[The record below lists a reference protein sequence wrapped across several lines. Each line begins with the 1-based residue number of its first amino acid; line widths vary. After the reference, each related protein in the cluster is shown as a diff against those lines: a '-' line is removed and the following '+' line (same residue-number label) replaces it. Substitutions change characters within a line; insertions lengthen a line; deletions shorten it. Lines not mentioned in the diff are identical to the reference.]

1 MTLSDPKPNS
11 GRKLFFGL
19 FVFPLLIAV
28 GMALLLCSVVLLT
41 NEQQTPETLVAAIK
55 TGSPAKRW
63 QKAYELSN
71 ELNRKKET
79 LMTDAVMREIAAIFT
94 DAARY
99 DAKTRAYMAIA
110 LSHFRS
116 PEAVDALKKGL
127 SDSDKDVR
135 LYSIWSLGTMAA
147 HESAPNILPF
157 LIDENPDLRKTAVY
171 VLGALQYKE
180 GANQIRPLLKDPVE
194 DVRWNAALALA
205 RIGDDS
211 GKATLLQM
219 VDRARLSEI
228 KLGDAEAES
237 VIINA
242 TKGLALIN
250 SPDSI
255 KILESLSREDKSLK
269 VRQAAIDAID
279 YQKNATK

>member
-1 MTLSDPKPNS
+1 MNTPEIKPNS

-19 FVFPLLIAV
+19 FVFPLVIAV

-41 NEQQTPETLVAAIK
+41 NEKETPETLVAAIK

-71 ELNRKKET
+71 ELNRKKED
-79 LMTDAVMREIAAIFT
+79 LMTDAVMREIAAIYS

-99 DAKTRAYMAIA
+99 DAKTRAYMAVA

-116 PEAVDALKKGL
+116 SEAAAALNKGL
-127 SDSDKDVR
+127 SDTDRDVR
-135 LYSIWSLGTMAA
+135 LYSIWSLGTMNA
-147 HESAPNILPF
+147 HESAPAIAAF
-157 LIDENPDLRKTAVY
+157 LSDEDADLRKTAVY
-171 VLGALQYKE
+171 VLGAFQYKE
-180 GANQIRPLLKDPVE
+180 GADRIRALLKDPVQ

-205 RIGDDS
+205 RTGDAS
-211 GKATLLQM
+211 GKPTLFEML
-219 VDRARLSEI
+219 DRAALSEVG
-228 KLGDAEAES
+228 LDETAAEG
-237 VIINA
+237 VMINA

-250 SPDSI
+250 DPDSI

-269 VRQAAIDAID
+269 VRQAAMDAID
-279 YQKNATK
+279 YQKNMAK